1 MLDELDASM
10 LVALS
15 FITLFVG
22 IAAVAIIS
30 ASLVALRPLARLRSR
45 RGTYHVTSATK
56 TREDEHDATTYR
68 IVIVE
73 DGAYVPLDMM
83 KVPWERTKA
92 MLDLNPG
99 RIVHLD
105 MDIDHKTLSVTRVH
119 GYGVRPAS
127 LDTTTPEQLE
137 TTP

>member
-15 FITLFVG
+15 VIALFVG

-68 IVIVE
+68 IVILE
-73 DGAYVPLDMM
+73 DGAHVPLEMM

-99 RIVHLD
+99 GVVRLD
-105 MDIDHKTLSVTRVH
+105 MNIDHKTLSVTRVH

-127 LDTTTPEQLE
+127 LDTATPKRLE